1 MPRPPMEAP
10 TRTGSPLPGER
21 RCHRGAGRRGRPILG
36 AQSPR
41 YEAVSAVAA
50 VPALHKSS
58 ISADVLSP
66 FDACPSACSL
76 PIFIALT
83 PIWNALGLLL
93 RAAFY
98 VRFVCCSDATVDYC
112 ETMIKLPG
120 KGSASSTDVPPQ
132 KNTGVHSSVWALWR
146 IMWML
151 CSRDFLSY
159 LISSLLRFRL
169 LLLIT
174 FTSKTYVLQSAI

>member
-66 FDACPSACSL
+66 FEVMPARLHVHCQ
-76 PIFIALT
+76 F
-83 PIWNALGLLL
+83 LLHL
-93 RAAFY
+93 RQFG
-98 VRFVCCSDATVDYC
+98 
-112 ETMIKLPG
+112 M
-120 KGSASSTDVPPQ
+120 
-132 KNTGVHSSVWALWR
+132 H
-146 IMWML
+146 
-151 CSRDFLSY
+151 
-159 LISSLLRFRL
+159 
-169 LLLIT
+169 
-174 FTSKTYVLQSAI
+174 